1 MHRLAAGMLAA
12 GVTMAAATTSAM
24 AQVDTW
30 TVETITSKEDQA
42 AINRKQAVEAQK
54 TLQQSH
60 EAYEEAIQAY
70 ENALQERENLIRS
83 RQEEYDA
90 EVARRAKEHEEAMD
104 RWREDV
110 AACEA
115 GDETRCAQKE

>member
-12 GVTMAAATTSAM
+12 GLAIAAATTPTM

-42 AINRKQAVEAQK
+42 AINIKQAEEAQQ

-60 EAYEEAIQAY
+60 EAYEQAMQAY
-70 ENALQERENLIRS
+70 ENALQERENLIKS
-83 RQEEYDA
+83 RQEEYEA
-90 EVARRAKEHEEAMD
+90 EVARRAKEHEEAME
-104 RWREDV
+104 RWRADV

-115 GDETRCAQKE
+115 GDKTRCAQKE